1 MFFACSPAQWMP
13 LLEQSPKEGKCDD
26 VFGLL
31 VVLL

>member
-1 MFFACSPAQWMP
+1 MFFACSPAQWIP